1 MGKPSVLTHESSFHL
16 IILTKTTD
24 LFYIENETI
33 ISQTKIQTL
42 FEIFSVYTDDSCP
55 NYFALHTF

>member
-1 MGKPSVLTHESSFHL
+1 MGKPSALTHESSFHL

-24 LFYIENETI
+24 VFYIENETI

-42 FEIFSVYTDDSCP
+42 FEELISPFFHWSP
-55 NYFALHTF
+55 NWIRY